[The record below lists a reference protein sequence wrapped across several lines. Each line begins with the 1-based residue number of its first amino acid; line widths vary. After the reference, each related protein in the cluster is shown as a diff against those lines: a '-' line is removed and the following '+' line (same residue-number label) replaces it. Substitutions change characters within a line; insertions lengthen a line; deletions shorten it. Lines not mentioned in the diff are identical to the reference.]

1 MYGFYGKSYI
11 NYCKLKIIN
20 FFLVFINLIVLKKK
34 IKIIYPYFI
43 KKKKKKKKKEKQK
56 QRCWTTILEKKN

>member
-20 FFLVFINLIVLKKK
+20 FFSSFHKFKRT
-34 IKIIYPYFI
+34 

-56 QRCWTTILEKKN
+56 QRCWTTILEKKIKKTISNLYIYI